1 MRPVV
6 GITTSFENDE
16 QRLHSAY
23 ADCLQGSAAVPVI
36 VPMFD
41 RRETSEEF
49 LMHVDGLIIS
59 GGPAVTEAML
69 GHLPDDISE
78 PDPRRLINDR
88 WVIEAALARKLPILG
103 ICYGMQVFN
112 VYSGG
117 TVFADVDA
125 QFELEHSH
133 SEKRGGKEHAL
144 VIDKGTRLHRI
155 LDSGDI
161 SVNTNHIQAVADVG
175 RSLKVCGRAPDGI
188 IEAIESEDGL
198 FLGVQFHPERMGAS
212 MKPIFDYLV
221 DLAGK
226 K

>member
-6 GITTSFENDE
+6 GITTSFENGE
-16 QRLHSAY
+16 QRLDSAY
-23 ADCLQGSAAVPVI
+23 ADCLERSEALPVI

-41 RRETSEEF
+41 RREISEEF
-49 LMHVDGLIIS
+49 LTHVDGLIIS

-69 GHLPDDISE
+69 GNLPDDISE
-78 PDPRRLINDR
+78 PDPRRLLNDR
-88 WVIEAALARKLPILG
+88 WVIEGALERKLPILG
-103 ICYGMQVFN
+103 ICYGMQTFN
-112 VYSGG
+112 AYFGG
-117 TVFADVDA
+117 TIYADVDA
-125 QFELEHSH
+125 HCELKHSH

-144 VIDKGTRLHRI
+144 MIEKGTRLHQI
-155 LDSGDI
+155 LGSGEL
-161 SVNTNHIQAVADVG
+161 SVNTLHIQAVADVG
-175 RSLKVCGRAPDGI
+175 HSLNVSGRAPDGI

-221 DLAGK
+221 ELAGK

>member
-1 MRPVV
+1 
-6 GITTSFENDE
+6 
-16 QRLHSAY
+16 
-23 ADCLQGSAAVPVI
+23 
-36 VPMFD
+36 
-41 RRETSEEF
+41 
-49 LMHVDGLIIS
+49 MHVDGLIIS